1 MAKKQRAN
9 DSQEEL
15 STSEPTKKGGRTRRS
30 LRSRQEEEKAKASIK
45 PAAIPPTEDSV
56 VIVDD
61 LLLGEDDAK
70 KGEVTNAAPD
80 SVQSLH
86 IVITFDAINY
96 TECTMLLSPSSE
108 FSIINCT
115 NI

>member
-1 MAKKQRAN
+1 MDDDGENAVKVAKKQRAN

-15 STSEPTKKGGRTRRS
+15 PTSEPTKRGGRTRRS

-61 LLLGEDDAK
+61 LLLDDAK
-70 KGEVTNAAPD
+70 KGELTNAAPD

-86 IVITFDAINY
+86 IVITFNAINY
-96 TECTMLLSPSSE
+96 TECTMLLSPSS
-108 FSIINCT
+108 
-115 NI
+115 